1 MFNFDYV
8 TTEDKKK
15 NIIQDWQKFL
25 IIDINY

>member
-15 NIIQDWQKFL
+15 NIIQDCQKFL